1 MIDKRTLVTHA
12 LHDGRSSWAEGDAL
26 RPRFENDYLG
36 RARREDLDHHFPLGR
51 GDGYDAPMP
60 AALPGQAPTQFGRQ
74 RNRTDDIIA
83 RRSAEDLAP
92 FRSLEYALHDAT
104 QGHSGQSAE

>member
-1 MIDKRTLVTHA
+1 
-12 LHDGRSSWAEGDAL
+12 
-26 RPRFENDYLG
+26 
-36 RARREDLDHHFPLGR
+36 
-51 GDGYDAPMP
+51 MP